1 MKKVFD
7 KIIKNVSTSRPVL
20 GGVHYTNN
28 RLELTDS
35 HVAIIEEYK
44 TPLNI
49 GFDFIIGSDSKPK
62 VVNYP
67 DLSRIVPKYNNNKF
81 NINIP
86 LLESIAKLHRKDFG
100 IELNLN
106 GQIDGVTVGNFDE
119 IDKFDHIT
127 FNPKFILLLV
137 EYLKESGLKK
147 QATIFFSDSPVKPAV
162 LTFEETNSV
171 NTFII
176 TPIRTEKDMKS

>member
-7 KIIKNVSTSRPVL
+7 KIIKNVGTTRPVL
-20 GGVHYTNN
+20 SGVHYTNN

-44 TPLNI
+44 TPLNNE
-49 GFDFIIGSDSKPK
+49 FDFIIGSDSKPK
-62 VVNYP
+62 VVDYP
-67 DLSRIVPKYNNNKF
+67 DLSRIVPIDNENKF
-81 NINIP
+81 DIDIT

-100 IELNLN
+100 VELNLN
-106 GQIDGVTVGNFDE
+106 GQIDGVTVGYFDR

-127 FNPKFILLLV
+127 FSPKLILLMI

-147 QATIFFSDSPVKPAV
+147 QATMYLSNSPVEPAV
-162 LTFEETNSV
+162 LTFEETNST

-176 TPIRTEKDMKS
+176 TPIRTEKDMK

>member
-7 KIIKNVSTSRPVL
+7 KIIKNAGTSRPVL
-20 GGVHYTNN
+20 SGVHYTNN
-28 RLELTDS
+28 RLEITDS

-49 GFDFIIGSDSKPK
+49 EFDFIIGSDSKPI

-67 DLSRIVPKYNNNKF
+67 DLRRLVPIEHENEF

-86 LLESIAKLHRKDFG
+86 LLESITKLHRKDIG

-106 GQIDGVTVGNFDE
+106 GQIDGVTVGFFE
-119 IDKFDHIT
+119 RIQEFDHIT
-127 FNPKFILLLV
+127 FSPKFLLLMI

-147 QATIFFSDSPVKPAV
+147 QATIYLSNSPVKPAF

-176 TPIRTEKDMKS
+176 TPIRTEKDMK